1 MGEFI
6 WFRQIC
12 SVILLLL
19 LLSESHCSLSSSPSS
34 PDSAPLC
41 LSDDRT
47 ALLQFRSAVSIDDS
61 DGYSLGYP
69 KTKWWNESTNCCTWE
84 GVTCD
89 KATGQ
94 VIGLDLSR
102 SRLVGSLSPNTSL
115 FRLQGLRQL
124 NLGHN
129 NFSASSIPPGFS
141 QLVSLTHL
149 NLAFSS
155 FSGLVPSDTSLLSK
169 LISLDLSSNDLKFDS
184 HSFSMLIRN
193 LSKLENLV
201 LDYINM
207 SNIVPTSFINLS
219 SSLKHLSLENCGLQ
233 GKFPSEIFQLRNLE
247 YLDLSSNSLTGYLPK
262 SNWSSSLNYFSLY
275 SNHFRGSIPAS
286 IGNLTKITSLYLSS
300 NEFHGQLPST
310 LFSLE
315 QITDLALSDN
325 RLEGFLPAHVSGLQS
340 LESLTLGNNLISG
353 AVPSW
358 LFTLPSLEFLGLGY
372 NRLAGPVNEIQK
384 PNSVQTVYLECNDMH
399 GELPSSFFDLANLT
413 DLDLSSNNLSGVI
426 KSDMLS
432 KLENLETLDLSSNN
446 FSGVIKFDVLS
457 KLKNLTALDLSN
469 NKLLSM
475 TGVNSTFQELETLD
489 FSSCNVRQFPHF
501 LRWTKSLMFLDLS
514 NNAIEGSILKWESEG
529 WEQLY
534 NLNLSHNSLT
544 SLEQYPGKNLG
555 ILDLCFNK
563 LQGPLPAP
571 PLPYLRFFLISNNN
585 LTGEIPPSICNL
597 TSVEFL
603 DLSSNSLGGII
614 PACLGNFSRVI
625 SIINLQ
631 MNNFSGKIPDFCVDD
646 NRLMYLALD
655 DNQFGWMLPRSLINC
670 KSLKFLNLANN
681 KLNDTFPHW
690 LGVLPDLR
698 VVILRSNRFHGPL
711 NISGDVKPSFSSLQ
725 VVDLS
730 RNEFSGLVPPVFLQN
745 LHAMKHERN
754 LSQTVIQH
762 DLEVASRKGFNPN
775 YIFNLYRQVSVNV
788 TIKNQKGS

>member
-6 WFRQIC
+6 WFCQIC
-12 SVILLLL
+12 SVLLLL
-19 LLSESHCSLSSSPSS
+19 LFLSESHRSLSLSPSS
-34 PDSAPLC
+34 LDSAPLC
-41 LSDDRT
+41 LSNDRT

-61 DGYSLGYP
+61 DGGYP

-94 VIGLDLSR
+94 VIGLDLSD

-115 FRLQGLRQL
+115 FRLQGLQQL
-124 NLGHN
+124 NLAYN

-141 QLVSLTHL
+141 QLVSLTNL
-149 NLAFSS
+149 NLASSS

-184 HSFSMLIRN
+184 HSFSMFILN
-193 LSKLENLV
+193 LSKLENLS

-219 SSLKHLSLENCGLQ
+219 SSLKHLSLEICGLQ
-233 GKFPSEIFQLRNLE
+233 GEFPSEIFQLRNLE

-262 SNWSSSLNYFSLY
+262 SNWSSSLEYFSLY

-310 LFSLE
+310 LFNLE
-315 QITDLALSDN
+315 QVTDLALSDN
-325 RLEGFLPAHVSGLQS
+325 RLEGFLPAHVSKLQS
-340 LESLTLGNNLISG
+340 LESLSLDNNLISG

-358 LFTLPSLEFLGLGY
+358 LFTLPSLEFSGLGY
-372 NRLAGPVNEIQK
+372 NRLTGPVIEIQK
-384 PNSVQTVYLECNDMH
+384 PNSVQTVYLECNDIH

-413 DLDLSSNNLSGVI
+413 DLDQSSNNLSGVI

-432 KLENLETLDLSSNN
+432 KLENLKTLDLSSNN

-457 KLKNLTALDLSN
+457 KLKNLTTLNLSN
-469 NKLLSM
+469 NKLSM
-475 TGVNSTFQELETLD
+475 TGVNSTFQELEKLD

-501 LRWTKSLMFLDLS
+501 LRWTKSLEFLRLS

-529 WEQLY
+529 WEGLY

-555 ILDLCFNK
+555 ILDVRFNK
-563 LQGPLPAP
+563 LQ
-571 PLPYLRFFLISNNN
+571 
-585 LTGEIPPSICNL
+585 
-597 TSVEFL
+597 VEFEL
-603 DLSSNSLGGII
+603 
-614 PACLGNFSRVI
+614 
-625 SIINLQ
+625 
-631 MNNFSGKIPDFCVDD
+631 
-646 NRLMYLALD
+646 
-655 DNQFGWMLPRSLINC
+655 NQRED
-670 KSLKFLNLANN
+670 A
-681 KLNDTFPHW
+681 
-690 LGVLPDLR
+690 
-698 VVILRSNRFHGPL
+698 PL
-711 NISGDVKPSFSSLQ
+711 L
-725 VVDLS
+725 L
-730 RNEFSGLVPPVFLQN
+730 
-745 LHAMKHERN
+745 
-754 LSQTVIQH
+754 
-762 DLEVASRKGFNPN
+762 
-775 YIFNLYRQVSVNV
+775 
-788 TIKNQKGS
+788 